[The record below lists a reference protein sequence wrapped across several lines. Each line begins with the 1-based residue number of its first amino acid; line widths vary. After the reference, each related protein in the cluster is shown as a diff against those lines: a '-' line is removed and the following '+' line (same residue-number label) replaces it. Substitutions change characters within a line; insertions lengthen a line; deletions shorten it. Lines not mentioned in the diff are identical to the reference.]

1 MKFTASNFIRKH
13 HLERSMYSYDELCRI
28 LNLYATSEDKIL
40 PYETFLEAIEEVYGT
55 ISHASKKLKIS
66 RTTLHQMIN
75 NPGRIRLK
83 HLYMMSRDG
92 MQICKLIHL
101 KDIKR

>member
-1 MKFTASNFIRKH
+1 MKFTAPNFIRKH
-13 HLERSMYSYDELCRI
+13 NLERSMYSYDEVCRI
-28 LNLYATSEDKIL
+28 LNLYSVSQDKIL

-55 ISHASKKLKIS
+55 ISHAAQRLKVS

-83 HLYMMSRDG
+83 HLYMMSKDG
-92 MQICKLIHL
+92 MQICKLINLIEL
-101 KDIKR
+101 KK